1 LTALGP
7 GVTCLAIILSLFFAS
22 CDTVVPM
29 SSKNGRHHLLLLAS
43 CIVPSL
49 CLPMAAQ
56 ETAPSAQPE
65 TPMVLRVT
73 TREVVLDVIARDKNH
88 RPVSDLT
95 ENDFQVLDVGKHAD
109 KNPKHILSMRIIDP
123 QTDPIHAGGRD
134 SGFSIRSGATCAL
147 SATPHYELAIQASP
161 ESGFHQILIKTTRAG
176 VTLSFRHRYYV
187 GLTPSGSP
195 PKETKD
201 SAESIAL
208 GDAACFHT
216 LIPPTLAITAHPIVG
231 GNATRYEVVVRPES
245 LAGIGLN
252 GSNTRV
258 HLDFGMCTFDAS
270 GNFAQ
275 YFHTSSDHQLTPSE
289 VQDAEARGLSKMLE
303 IPGETPHL
311 VRLVVRE
318 HETGNLGIVDV
329 SRPVSL
335 AGQGDKDKFQPPP
348 VGTIRAFGVV
358 TPLPN
363 AFCGDVYEIS
373 YGAGVLPDFWNLDPI
388 GSIYANAL
396 NVVDQD
402 ITGAVGI
409 PGVSHSV
416 MWFGV
421 DYYGEFYITK
431 PGEYKFDLESDDGSR
446 LEIDNQQ
453 LIDNDELH
461 PAQSKTAKVNLSVG
475 RHTIHVPYF
484 QGSPPGVALILTIK
498 PPGESTRPFKLSD
511 FAPPPTT
518 P

>member
-1 LTALGP
+1 MPANSACP
-7 GVTCLAIILSLFFAS
+7 CLLIAFCL
-22 CDTVVPM
+22 
-29 SSKNGRHHLLLLAS
+29 
-43 CIVPSL
+43 VPSL
-49 CLPMAAQ
+49 CLPMSAQ
-56 ETAPSAQPE
+56 ESPPSAPAE
-65 TPMVLRVT
+65 VPLVLHIT
-73 TREVVLDVIARDKNH
+73 SREVVLDVIARDRNH
-88 RPVSDLT
+88 NPVSDLA
-95 ENDFQVLDVGKHAD
+95 ESEFQVFDAGKHAD
-109 KNPKHILSMRIIDP
+109 KDPKHILSMRVIDP
-123 QTDPIHAGGRD
+123 HNSDPSRTGGRE

-161 ESGFHQILIKTTRAG
+161 EPGFHQILIKTTRAQ

-187 GLTPSGSP
+187 GEIPSISGS
-195 PKETKD
+195 KERKG
-201 SAESIAL
+201 SAETIAL

-216 LIPPTLAITAHPIVG
+216 LTPSTLDITAHPIVVAG
-231 GNATRYEVVVRPES
+231 GKSTRYQVVVRPES

-252 GSNTRV
+252 GTNTQV

-270 GNFAQ
+270 GDLAQ
-275 YFHTSSDHQLTPSE
+275 YYHTTSDRQLTPSE
-289 VQDAEARGLSKMLE
+289 AERAQARGFESQLE
-303 IPGETPHL
+303 IPGDTPYL

-335 AGQGDKDKFQPPP
+335 TGQGDSVKFRPPP

-373 YGAGVLPDFWNLDPI
+373 YGAAVLPDFWNLDPI

-402 ITGAVGI
+402 ASGAVGI
-409 PGVSHSV
+409 PGISRAVQ
-416 MWFGV
+416 WFGV
-421 DYYGEFYITK
+421 DYYGEFFITK
-431 PGEYKFDLESDDGSR
+431 PGEYKFDIESDDGSR

-453 LIDNDELH
+453 IINNDELH
-461 PAQSKTAKVNLSVG
+461 PAKSMTGKVNLAAG

-498 PPGESTRPFKLSD
+498 PPGESTRPFNLSE
-511 FAPPPTT
+511 FAAPQTMP
-518 P
+518 

>member
-1 LTALGP
+1 
-7 GVTCLAIILSLFFAS
+7 
-22 CDTVVPM
+22 M
-29 SSKNGRHHLLLLAS
+29 SSQCDRYHLLLIAACLVS
-43 CIVPSL
+43 SL
-49 CLPMAAQ
+49 CIPIAAQ
-56 ETAPSAQPE
+56 ETSPSAQPDA
-65 TPMVLRVT
+65 PLVLHLT

-88 RPVSDLT
+88 NPVGDLA
-95 ENDFQVLDVGKHAD
+95 ESDFQVFEVGKHAD
-109 KNPKHILSMRIIDP
+109 KNPKHILSMRVIDP
-123 QTDPIHAGGRD
+123 HSDPSHAGGHE

-161 ESGFHQILIKTTRAG
+161 EPGFHQILIKSTRAQ

-187 GLTPSGSP
+187 GSTPSGSDS
-195 PKETKD
+195 KERKGP
-201 SAESIAL
+201 AETIAL

-216 LIPPTLAITAHPIVG
+216 IIPPTLAITAHPIVA
-231 GNATRYEVVVRPES
+231 GNATRYQVVVRPES

-252 GSNTRV
+252 GANNWV

-270 GNFAQ
+270 GDLAQ
-275 YFHTSSDHQLTPSE
+275 YFHTASDRQLTP
-289 VQDAEARGLSKMLE
+289 AEFESAQARGLGSMLE
-303 IPGETPHL
+303 IPGAEPTHL
-311 VRLVVRE
+311 VRLVVRD

-335 AGQGDKDKFQPPP
+335 AGQSDKDKFHPPP
-348 VGTIRAFGVV
+348 VGTLRAFGVV

-373 YGAGVLPDFWNLDPI
+373 YGAAVIPDFWNLDPI

-402 ITGAVGI
+402 ASGAVGI
-409 PGVSHSV
+409 PGVTRSV
-416 MWFGV
+416 MWFGI

-453 LIDNDELH
+453 IINNDQLQQ
-461 PAQSKTAKVNLSVG
+461 ANSMTAKINLSVG

-484 QGSPPGVALILTIK
+484 QGPPDSLALILRVK
-498 PPGESTRPFKLSD
+498 APDGKMRPFNLTEYAEPK
-511 FAPPPTT
+511 AAR
-518 P
+518 

>member
-1 LTALGP
+1 
-7 GVTCLAIILSLFFAS
+7 
-22 CDTVVPM
+22 
-29 SSKNGRHHLLLLAS
+29 
-43 CIVPSL
+43 
-49 CLPMAAQ
+49 
-56 ETAPSAQPE
+56 
-65 TPMVLRVT
+65 MVLRVT

-88 RPVSDLT
+88 NPVSDLA
-95 ENDFQVLDVGKHAD
+95 ESEFQVFDGGKHAD
-109 KNPKHILSMRIIDP
+109 KNPKQILSMRVIDP
-123 QTDPIHAGGRD
+123 HSDPTHAGGRE

-161 ESGFHQILIKTTRAG
+161 EPGFHQILIKSTRAQ

-187 GLTPSGSP
+187 GPTPSGSAA
-195 PKETKD
+195 KETKD

-216 LIPPTLAITAHPIVG
+216 LIPPTLGITAHPIVA

-245 LAGIGLN
+245 LAGVGLN
-252 GSNTRV
+252 GTNAHV

-270 GNFAQ
+270 GDLAQ
-275 YFHTSSDHQLTPSE
+275 YFHSSYEHQLTP
-289 VQDAEARGLSKMLE
+289 AELESAQARGLGHMLE
-303 IPGETPHL
+303 IPGDTPHL
-311 VRLVVRE
+311 ARLVVRE

-335 AGQGDKDKFQPPP
+335 AGQGDQDKFRAPP

-358 TPLPN
+358 TPLPSS
-363 AFCGDVYEIS
+363 FCGDVYEIS
-373 YGAGVLPDFWNLDPI
+373 YGAAVLPDFWNLEPI

-402 ITGAVGI
+402 ASGAVGI
-409 PGVSHSV
+409 PGVSRST

-421 DYYGEFYITK
+421 DYYGEFFITK

-446 LEIDNQQ
+446 LEIDNQKI
-453 LIDNDELH
+453 IDNDELH
-461 PAQSKTAKVNLSVG
+461 QAQSKTGKVNLAAG

-498 PPGESTRPFKLSD
+498 PPGESTRPFNLSD

>member
-1 LTALGP
+1 MTR
-7 GVTCLAIILSLFFAS
+7 
-22 CDTVVPM
+22 
-29 SSKNGRHHLLLLAS
+29 KNGLRNFLLLAS
-43 CIVPSL
+43 CLAPLV
-49 CLPMAAQ
+49 CLSMAAQ
-56 ETAPSAQPE
+56 EATPPAQPE

-88 RPVSDLT
+88 NPIGDLA
-95 ENDFQVLDVGKHAD
+95 ESEFQVFDAGKHAD
-109 KNPKHILSMRIIDP
+109 KNPKHILSMRVIDP
-123 QTDPIHAGGRD
+123 RTDPSNAGGHE

-147 SATPHYELAIQASP
+147 SATPHYEIAIQASP
-161 ESGFHQILIKTTRAG
+161 EPGFHQILIKSTRAQ

-187 GLTPSGSP
+187 GPTPSESA
-195 PKETKD
+195 KQTKD
-201 SAESIAL
+201 SSESIAL

-216 LIPPTLAITAHPIVG
+216 LLPPTLAISAHPVVS

-245 LAGIGLN
+245 LGLIGLDGN
-252 GSNTRV
+252 NTRV

-270 GNFAQ
+270 GNVAQ
-275 YFHTSSDHQLTPSE
+275 YFHTSHDHQLTPSE
-289 VQDAEARGLSKMLE
+289 VESAQAHGYGTELE

-335 AGQGDKDKFQPPP
+335 AGQGGQDKFELPP
-348 VGTIRAFGVV
+348 VGTVRAFGVI

-363 AFCGDVYEIS
+363 SFCGDFYEIS
-373 YGAGVLPDFWNLDPI
+373 LGASAIPDFWNLDPI
-388 GSIYANAL
+388 GSIYTNAL
-396 NVVDQD
+396 NVQDQD
-402 ITGAVGI
+402 VTGAIGI
-409 PGVSHSV
+409 PGVSRSV
-416 MWFGV
+416 MWFGI

-446 LEIDNQQ
+446 LEIDNQRF
-453 LIDNDELH
+453 IDNDELH
-461 PAQSKTAKVNLSVG
+461 PAASKTASVNLAVG

-498 PPGESTRPFKLSD
+498 PPGGPTRPFNLAD
-511 FAPPPTT
+511 YPPPATK